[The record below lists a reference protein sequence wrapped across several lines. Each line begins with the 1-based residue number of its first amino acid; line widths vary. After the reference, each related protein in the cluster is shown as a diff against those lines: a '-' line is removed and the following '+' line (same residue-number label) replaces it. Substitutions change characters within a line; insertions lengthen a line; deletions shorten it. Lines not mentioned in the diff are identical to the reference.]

1 MSVLRSVNPSKVAED
16 LKKLRISDIDI
27 KFTRNNT
34 DSLLVKTQG
43 LQNLLEAG
51 IHPRIAIAVV
61 GLFSD
66 PEQVYQDSVETL
78 EKWKKT
84 EASEAPAETV
94 TPTNNKTA
102 DEGVLASVPSVQEGA

>member
-1 MSVLRSVNPSKVAED
+1 M
-16 LKKLRISDIDI
+16 
-27 KFTRNNT
+27 
-34 DSLLVKTQG
+34 KTQG

-78 EKWKKT
+78 EKWEKT
-84 EASEAPAETV
+84 EASEASAETI
-94 TPTNNKTA
+94 TPANNKTA
-102 DEGVLASVPSVQEGA
+102 DADKLASVPSVQEGT